1 MSQSSVSPA
10 GAPGASASSV
20 LAEENGSARS
30 LILNR
35 PKSINA
41 IDHEMVLEMAR
52 RLDTWGVD
60 ETVKAVVVA
69 GAGERGLCAGGD
81 IVAIHRDA
89 AALSGN
95 PESTDVD
102 AEQSPSAKFW
112 FDEYRLNESISTYP
126 KPYVAIM
133 DGIVMGGGVGISA
146 HGNVRIVTDR
156 TKLAMPEVGIGF
168 VPDVGGTHLLS
179 RVPDGLGTYAG
190 LTAGHLRGADAI
202 AMGLADHFVPAESL
216 PAFIAAIG
224 EAGVDAAVDRYAV
237 DAPPSELSD
246 QREWIAGAFA
256 APTVAEIVDR
266 CRAVGSPEAVKT
278 ADTIAAKS
286 PTALAVTL
294 RSLREA
300 ADDASLADTL
310 VREYRVS
317 LRCLLHP
324 DMAEGIRAQVI
335 DKDRNPKWADFSE
348 DAVDAFF
355 APLPHDLTFAN
366 APAAG

>member
-1 MSQSSVSPA
+1 MVP
-10 GAPGASASSV
+10 SV
-20 LAEENGSARS
+20 LTEENGTARS

-41 IDHEMVLEMAR
+41 IDHEMVTEMAE
-52 RLDTWGVD
+52 RLHTWAADDTVD
-60 ETVKAVVVA
+60 AVILS

-95 PESTDVD
+95 ADSTDVD

-112 FDEYRLNESISTYP
+112 FDEYRLNATISGYP
-126 KPYVAIM
+126 KKYVAIM
-133 DGIVMGGGVGISA
+133 DGIVMGGGVGVSA
-146 HGNVRIVTDR
+146 HGDVRVVTDR

-216 PAFIAAIG
+216 SAFIAAVG
-224 EAGVDAAVDRYAV
+224 DVGVDAAVAEYAV
-237 DAPPSELSD
+237 AAPASELAEGRD
-246 QREWIAGAFA
+246 WIAEAFA
-256 APTVAEIVDR
+256 ADTVSEIIER
-266 CRAVGSPEAVKT
+266 CRAVGTPASDKA

-300 ADDASLADTL
+300 AGDATLEDTL
-310 VREYRVS
+310 IREYRVS

-335 DKDRNPKWADFSE
+335 DKDRNPKWASYSD

-355 APLPHDLTFAN
+355 APLPHDLTFED
-366 APAAG
+366 

>member
-1 MSQSSVSPA
+1 MSEQT
-10 GAPGASASSV
+10 GSV

-41 IDHEMVLEMAR
+41 IDHEMVTEMAKL
-52 RLDTWGVD
+52 LDGWATDDAVA
-60 ETVKAVVVA
+60 AVVLY

-95 PESTDVD
+95 PDATDLD
-102 AEQSPSAKFW
+102 AENSPSAKFW
-112 FDEYRLNESISTYP
+112 FDEYRLNAAISRFP
-126 KPYVAIM
+126 KKYVAIM
-133 DGIVMGGGVGISA
+133 DGIVMGGGVGVSA
-146 HGNVRIVTDR
+146 HGNTRVVTDR
-156 TKLAMPEVGIGF
+156 TRLAMPEVGIGF

-179 RVPDGLGTYAG
+179 RVPDGLGLYAG
-190 LTAGHLRGADAI
+190 LTAAHLSGADAI
-202 AMGLADHFVPAESL
+202 AMGLADHYVPSESL
-216 PAFIAAIG
+216 PEFIEAIG
-224 EAGVDAAVDRYAV
+224 SSGLDAALGRFATE
-237 DAPPSELSD
+237 APESKLAAQRGWISE
-246 QREWIAGAFA
+246 AFA
-256 APTVAEIVDR
+256 AETVSEIIER
-266 CRAVGSPEAVKT
+266 CRAVGTEEATKT

-300 ADDASLADTL
+300 AGDATLEDTL

-335 DKDRNPKWADFSE
+335 DKDRNPSWAEFSE
-348 DAVDAFF
+348 VSVEKFF
-355 APLPHDLTFAN
+355 APLPHDLTFDA
-366 APAAG
+366 